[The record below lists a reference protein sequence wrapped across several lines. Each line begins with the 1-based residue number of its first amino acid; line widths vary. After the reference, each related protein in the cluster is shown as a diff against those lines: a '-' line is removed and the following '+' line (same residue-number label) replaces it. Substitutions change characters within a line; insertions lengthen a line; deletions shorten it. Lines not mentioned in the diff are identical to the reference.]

1 MTVRVVLADDQAVV
15 RLGFRMVL
23 DPEPDLEVV
32 AEAADGRAAVEA
44 ARRSHADLVIM
55 DVRMPVLDGIS
66 ATRQLA
72 GPGVQA
78 PVAVM
83 VVTTFDL
90 DEYVFGA
97 LAAGASGFLLKDVS
111 PVSLIEAVR
120 TVASGDAVVAPRAT
134 RRLIQEYVAAAPAA
148 DPTVS
153 RRLALLTD
161 REREVLVCAAQGLS
175 NAEIGQALHLSEATA
190 RPT

>member
-1 MTVRVVLADDQAVV
+1 
-15 RLGFRMVL
+15 
-23 DPEPDLEVV
+23 
-32 AEAADGRAAVEA
+32 
-44 ARRSHADLVIM
+44 
-55 DVRMPVLDGIS
+55 
-66 ATRQLA
+66 
-72 GPGVQA
+72 VQA

-111 PVSLIEAVR
+111 PVTLIEAVR

-148 DPTVS
+148 DPSTT
-153 RRLALLTD
+153 RRLALLTN
-161 REREVLVCAAQGLS
+161 REREVLVYAAQGLS
-175 NAEIGQALHLSEATA
+175 NAEIGQKLHLSEATA
-190 RPT
+190 KTHLSRVLAKLELRSRVQAVVLAYRSGLVPVAGTP